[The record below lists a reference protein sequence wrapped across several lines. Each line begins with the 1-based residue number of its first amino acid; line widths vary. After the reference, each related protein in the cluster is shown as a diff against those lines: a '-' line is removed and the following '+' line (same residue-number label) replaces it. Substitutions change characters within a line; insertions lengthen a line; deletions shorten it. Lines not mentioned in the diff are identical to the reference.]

1 MDTFTKRLGTL
12 ILGLMLFTAMLSANA
27 HQGEK
32 IYLKYFKHT
41 CGFSSIKFAH
51 KHTQDEWEEIS
62 EAGQFAQEVVRVCP
76 KAKMNRKYI
85 NPLYEF
91 VYEYASDSGNVPSY

>member
-1 MDTFTKRLGTL
+1 MDTFTKILGTF
-12 ILGLMLFTAMLSANA
+12 ILFFVLFTATLSANV

-41 CGFSSIKFAH
+41 CGFSSIQFAH

-62 EAGQFAQEVVRVCP
+62 EAGQFSKEVVRLCP
-76 KAKMNRKYI
+76 KAKMNATYS
-85 NPLYEF
+85 NHLYEF
-91 VYEYASDSGNVPSY
+91 VYEYASDSGNVPNY